1 MAMRGLTQF
10 IGDIRNCANKEE
22 ERKRVDKEMANIRK
36 HFKEA
41 TKLTAYQK
49 KKYVWKMLY
58 IYVLG
63 YEVDFGHME
72 ALNLITAQGYSEK
85 MVGYLACVLLLSE
98 TNEFLRLIINSVKN
112 DLMSANE
119 EIQGLALACVANVG
133 GREFAETLAGDVQ
146 RILLS
151 NHSRPQARK
160 KAALCMLRLLRK
172 YPDAFGEDGIGGN
185 QDQRDSLYDLLEDPS
200 LGVVTATMSLLIGL
214 VSHNPELW
222 TDSVNKC
229 CKLLSKLNHPNA
241 AKEFGQEYVY
251 YKTINPWLQVKIL
264 RLLQYYPPPER
275 HEVHTK
281 LCDVLL
287 HIISDA
293 QMQKNVNTNNSA
305 HSVVFEAINYVIHM
319 ETNKELISSA
329 VSMLGQRMTA
339 SNQPNYR
346 YLALDAMQRMSHIPD
361 AAQQFKKH
369 QETII
374 KSLKDNDVSLRRR
387 ALDVL
392 YSMCDSKNSE
402 QVVGELLDYLQGGD
416 YAIREELVLRVAI
429 LAERFSPNLQWYV
442 DTILKLMTLA
452 GDYVSDHIWMRVV
465 QIVTNNE
472 ELQLYAAET
481 CYRSLKSESVHESMI
496 KCGGYILGEFGH
508 HIAHKNETSP
518 DNQFMILKEKF
529 HACEQWETK
538 QILISSCV
546 KLVNVHPQIKGAVVE
561 LLKKHTTTIDAEL
574 QQRAIEYL
582 ALTAPGKETM
592 LETVLDVMPNFPE
605 RESILTKKIK
615 ERERV
620 STTDR
625 TAAQI
630 KSEQNKDDEDGPQ
643 TVDLSASAVKSSAS
657 RAKSQLSP
665 SQNPHN
671 DLLDLTAEEP
681 SHMGGGGGGGG
692 GGNLDDLLGAPSQPA
707 ATQKSQNLGGLDD
720 LLGGGSPPP
729 PAHGA
734 QQGSLMDD
742 MLGLGSAPA
751 ATVAGSNQ
759 SLDDLLSGPSKPQAS
774 ASVPADMHKAGGSGA
789 QGLDVVFKCVSNG
802 SGIVYEDPIIN
813 VQAQLAV
820 QGNVAKILLRY
831 TNKSFSEISAFKTAV
846 QQIPAM
852 LFQVQDA
859 ATSIAPNATI
869 TQQVQMQAK
878 TYFSEPPKLALSF
891 SAQGSPRQV
900 TTWLPVHV
908 CKFQQPVTC
917 NKDQYFAVWGKIT
930 GAPNESV
937 NVFKSP
943 RPIVRTDVENVVK
956 TINYSALQGVDPNP
970 NNVCGAAKINLGAG
984 DVYCV
989 IRLEIDSAQQA
1000 YKLTVKT
1007 NNAQVTEGT
1016 KAILMSILSS

>member
-692 GGNLDDLLGAPSQPA
+692 LSLEPS
-707 ATQKSQNLGGLDD
+707 GL
-720 LLGGGSPPP
+720 
-729 PAHGA
+729 
-734 QQGSLMDD
+734 SL
-742 MLGLGSAPA
+742 
-751 ATVAGSNQ
+751 
-759 SLDDLLSGPSKPQAS
+759 
-774 ASVPADMHKAGGSGA
+774 
-789 QGLDVVFKCVSNG
+789 
-802 SGIVYEDPIIN
+802 
-813 VQAQLAV
+813 
-820 QGNVAKILLRY
+820 KILLLNILGGSSKSTEETSEGVGRSSRSRSWWSCSLGRGRRGRRGSGSLRNSSPWHSTRGSLGYRGRRRSRRRRY
-831 TNKSFSEISAFKTAV
+831 VFSLEDL
-846 QQIPAM
+846 
-852 LFQVQDA
+852 LFWRLLRSSEQVA
-859 ATSIAPNATI
+859 EGGEG
-869 TQQVQMQAK
+869 VGGGGGGGR
-878 TYFSEPPKLALSF
+878 FGLGGHLSS
-891 SAQGSPRQV
+891 SAQKLLV
-900 TTWLPVHV
+900 LLL
-908 CKFQQPVTC
+908 
-917 NKDQYFAVWGKIT
+917 
-930 GAPNESV
+930 
-937 NVFKSP
+937 
-943 RPIVRTDVENVVK
+943 TDLL
-956 TINYSALQGVDPNP
+956 ILLHLQGANR
-970 NNVCGAAKINLGAG
+970 LGAG
-984 DVYCV
+984 PRERRKC
-989 IRLEIDSAQQA
+989 I
-1000 YKLTVKT
+1000 LTNSQRVCGS
-1007 NNAQVTEGT
+1007 VTPF
-1016 KAILMSILSS
+1016 

>member
-742 MLGLGSAPA
+742 MLGLG
-751 ATVAGSNQ
+751 
-759 SLDDLLSGPSKPQAS
+759 
-774 ASVPADMHKAGGSGA
+774 
-789 QGLDVVFKCVSNG
+789 
-802 SGIVYEDPIIN
+802 IYEDPIIN

-846 QQIPAM
+846 QQVKIPAM

-1007 NNAQVTEGT
+1007 NNAQVTREGGWGCN
-1016 KAILMSILSS
+1016 AL